1 MADAGAK
8 ILALDG
14 SIRPQALNL
23 PAQLQEDFTLAYV
36 FVSHD
41 PPVVRH
47 IADEV
52 MVIYLGHA
60 VEMSSREAIF
70 SRPQRP
76 DARALLPAAT
86 P

>member
-1 MADAGAK
+1 MPGRK
-8 ILALDG
+8 SCPLDF

-60 VEMSSREAIF
+60 VEMGSRDAIF
-70 SRPQRP
+70 SRPRRP
-76 DARALLPAAT
+76 YARVFLPAAT